1 MSDNQITIVITTYKS
16 QVKIIKCLASI
27 NKKYK
32 VIIIENSNNESFKNQ
47 VENDFPNVECILS
60 EQNLGYAKGNNLG
73 LSKVKT
79 LYALII
85 NPDAILYK
93 NTIEKFLYR
102 ANKIKDFAI
111 IGPAIQN
118 EKKLSNN
125 VTEFTE
131 VNSVKGFALFINISQ
146 FKDIGFFDENFFIY
160 LEEIDLCKRLRI
172 NKKKIY
178 VDPDI
183 LVEHQGGSSH
193 DETYNFEMELS
204 RNWHW
209 MWSTF
214 YYNKK
219 HNGYFLSIAYVSKK
233 IISSIIKYFY
243 YLIVFNKKKKL
254 IYKHRLSGLYNSI
267 IGRPSWYRPF
277 NKN

>member
-16 QVKIIKCLASI
+16 QVKINKCLDSI

-32 VIIIENSNNESFKNQ
+32 VIIIENSNNESFKKKI
-47 VENDFPNVECILS
+47 EDEFSNVECILS

-85 NPDAILYK
+85 NPDAILYE
-93 NTIEKFLYR
+93 NTIEKFLHR

-111 IGPAIQN
+111 IGPAIQD

-125 VTEFTE
+125 LTEFTE
-131 VNSVKGFALFINISQ
+131 VNSVKGFAMFINISQ
-146 FKDIGFFDENFFIY
+146 FKNIGFFDENFFIY

-172 NKKKIY
+172 NNKKIY

-183 LVEHQGGSSH
+183 LIEHQGGSSH
-193 DETYNFEMELS
+193 DEIYNFEMELS

>member
-1 MSDNQITIVITTYKS
+1 MLDNQITIVITTYKS
-16 QVKIIKCLASI
+16 QVKINKCLASI

-32 VIIIENSNNESFKNQ
+32 VIIIENSNNESFKKKI
-47 VENDFPNVECILS
+47 EDEFSNVECILS

-85 NPDAILYK
+85 NPDAVLYE

-111 IGPAIQN
+111 IGPAIQD
-118 EKKLSNN
+118 EKNLSNN
-125 VTEFTE
+125 LTEFTE
-131 VNSVKGFALFINISQ
+131 VNSVKGFAMFINISQ

-172 NKKKIY
+172 NNKKIY

-183 LVEHQGGSSH
+183 LIDHQGGSSH
-193 DETYNFEMELS
+193 DEMYNFEMELS

-219 HNGYFLSIAYVSKK
+219 YKGYLLSITYVFKK
-233 IISSIIKYFY
+233 IISSILKYLFY
-243 YLIVFNKKKKL
+243 LLVFNKKKKL
-254 IYKHRLSGLYNSI
+254 IYKYRLSGLYNSI

-277 NKN
+277 NNN